1 MSYRVAE
8 INPAYDFIPSDE
20 FTTDRTGEM
29 EQTRKGPGW
38 IYVSNKINTYI
49 EAVDFAAKHY
59 QKTGRKTRI
68 DTITE
73 LCLPQTNP

>member
-38 IYVSNKINTYI
+38 IYISNEISNY
-49 EAVDFAAKHY
+49 DDAAAIALKHY
-59 QKTGRKTRI
+59 GRTGLKTRI
-68 DTITE
+68 DKMDQ
-73 LCLPQTNP
+73 LCLPMTKQ